1 MDASKKPTKDLRMY
15 IAEVQERDNF
25 KAMPDE
31 ELCRLKQI
39 IDDEQVR
46 RRVVVVVSDIAN
58 SLK

>member
-1 MDASKKPTKDLRMY
+1 MDSAKNTTKDLHAY
-15 IAEVQERDNF
+15 IAEVQERDNL
-25 KAMPDE
+25 KAMSDE
-31 ELCRLKQI
+31 ELCRLKFI

>member
-1 MDASKKPTKDLRMY
+1 MDTTKNTIKDLNAY
-15 IAEVQERDNF
+15 IAEVQERDNL
-25 KAMPDE
+25 KVMSDE
-31 ELCRLKQI
+31 ELCRLKFI

>member
-1 MDASKKPTKDLRMY
+1 MDTTKKTIKDLHTY
-15 IAEVQERDNF
+15 IAEVQERDSL
-25 KAMPDE
+25 KAMSDE
-31 ELCRLKQI
+31 ELCRLKFI

>member
-1 MDASKKPTKDLRMY
+1 MDASKKPTKDLRTY

-25 KAMPDE
+25 KAMSDE

-46 RRVVVVVSDIAN
+46 RRVVVVISDIAN

>member
-1 MDASKKPTKDLRMY
+1 MDVSKKLTKDLRTY

-25 KAMPDE
+25 KAMSDE
-31 ELCRLKQI
+31 ELCRLKFI

-46 RRVVVVVSDIAN
+46 RRVVVVISDIAN

>member
-1 MDASKKPTKDLRMY
+1 MNTSEKSVKDLRAY
-15 IAEVQERDNF
+15 TAEVQERDNL
-25 KAMPDE
+25 KAMSDID
-31 ELCRLKQI
+31 LSRLKQI